1 MSNLLATGSSALLA
15 FQRAL
20 STVSHNVAN
29 LNTPGYSRQR
39 TEFAA
44 REGTFHGYGHQGGG
58 VQIVDIHRM
67 ADSLATARLL
77 DSTGELNRLQQMS
90 VLSNRLDS
98 LFSEKATGIAAPWS
112 GFFDSISALSS
123 SAAGAADR
131 QSVLA
136 QANALVTRFNQL
148 DLQLDKVD
156 GEVNSGLTSSVGE
169 VNRLAREIAQL
180 NGRIGNNAANASGD
194 LLDRRDQLISQLIG
208 YTGGTAVQQDGGQIN
223 VFTAGGQPMVV
234 GATASSLVTV
244 ADPYRPERLQ
254 VALETNGQRVTL
266 DKRALGGQIGG
277 LMEFRS
283 TVLDPAIAEL
293 GRIAISLA
301 ETFNEGHR
309 AGMDQYG
316 QMGGNFFTAP
326 RPQISAHS
334 GNTGDAVLQPA
345 LGDLGALNGR
355 NVMLRF
361 DGGNWVATD
370 PDTGAAIPIS
380 GTGTAADPLVVNGV
394 ELVLAAGTTPGTNDR
409 FLLQPTAGAA
419 GTIKVAISD
428 PSRIAAATPV
438 KASADLG
445 NTGTGKL
452 GAVTVTNPA
461 DPNLLAPSVI
471 EFIDAHQYTID
482 GAGPFTYTPGQAIT
496 HNGWSVTLDGA
507 PAAGDAFNLG
517 TTGANSSD
525 NGNARLLSNLD
536 DARKLNGGTLT
547 LNGAISGLT
556 TTVGSAARQADYS
569 AEAQQVLQ
577 DQAQAARDS
586 ISGVNLDE
594 EAADLM
600 RLQQAYQAAA
610 QIISTADTLFQSLLS
625 ATRR

>member
-44 REGTFHGYGHQGGG
+44 RNGTFHGYGYQGGG
-58 VQIVDIHRM
+58 VQIVDVHRM

-131 QSVLA
+131 QSVLS
-136 QANALVTRFNQL
+136 QANALVTRFNQI
-148 DLQLDKVD
+148 DQQLDKVD
-156 GEVNSGLTSSVGE
+156 GEVNSGLTSAVGE
-169 VNRLAREIAQL
+169 VNRLAKEIAQL
-180 NGRIGNNAANASGD
+180 NGRIGNGANASGD

-277 LMEFRS
+277 LMEFRT

-293 GRIAISLA
+293 GRIAMSLA

-316 QMGGNFFTAP
+316 QMGGDFFTAP
-326 RPQISAHS
+326 QPQISSHS
-334 GNTGDAVLQPA
+334 GNTGNAVLQTS
-345 LGDLGALNGR
+345 LGDLGALNGK

-370 PDTGAAIPIS
+370 PDTGTAIPVT

-394 ELVLAAGTTPGTNDR
+394 ELVLSSGTPAANDR

-419 GTIKVAISD
+419 GTIKLAISD
-428 PSRIAAATPV
+428 PSRIAAASPV
-438 KASADLG
+438 KAKADLA

-452 GAVTVTNPA
+452 GAVTITNPA

-471 EFIDAHQYTID
+471 EFIDANQYTID

-517 TTGANSSD
+517 PTGANSSD
-525 NGNARLLSNLD
+525 NGNAKLLSNLD

-577 DQAQAARDS
+577 DQAQAARDA